1 MSCIVVWLVRILIL
15 FQDSVTFK
23 SFLCCSFLFF
33 LLRRVFLLNTA
44 TMQVSFKLIECVM
57 FESGLIVHGT
67 DFKWLEKS
75 LKLLHAWIIVAFP
88 LSKW

>member
-15 FQDSVTFK
+15 FQDSVAFK

-44 TMQVSFKLIECVM
+44 TIQVSSKLIEGVM
-57 FESGLIVHGT
+57 FESGLLVHGT
-67 DFKWLEKS
+67 DIERLGKS
-75 LKLLHAWIIVAFP
+75 LKLLHA
-88 LSKW
+88 